1 MNRGL
6 LFLRPAGL
14 DLRPAVLGFLL
25 MATLSA
31 CSSAPQPPAGLAG
44 VRDQLN
50 KLQANGELSVL
61 APVAIKQ
68 AEQAVLLAEQPQRD
82 LALSQ
87 HLVFVADRQ
96 VNIAWALAQGR
107 QAQDQQQQL
116 LKARDE
122 ARLSSRTREADRA
135 HQDANQARQQADL
148 ARSDASMARAET
160 LSAEQQAAELQAQIN
175 LLNAKVTERGW
186 VVTLGDVLF
195 DTGKANL
202 KSSTSQHLTDLAQF
216 LGKYPGR
223 GALIEGHT
231 DNVGNDDYNQGL
243 SQRRADSVRNYLQ
256 NHGIASSRLSSS
268 GKGETLPIAGNDSAS
283 GRQQNRRVEV
293 IITDNAVAAR

>member
-1 MNRGL
+1 
-6 LFLRPAGL
+6 
-14 DLRPAVLGFLL
+14 
-25 MATLSA
+25 
-31 CSSAPQPPAGLAG
+31 

-50 KLQANGELSVL
+50 KLQASGELAVL

-82 LALSQ
+82 AALSQ
-87 HLVFVADRQ
+87 HLVLVADRQ
-96 VNIAWALAQGR
+96 VNIAWALAQSR
-107 QAQDQQQQL
+107 QAQDQQQLL

-122 ARLSSRTREADRA
+122 ARLSSRTREADMA
-135 HQDANQARQQADL
+135 HQDASQARQQAEL
-148 ARSDASMARAET
+148 ARSDANMARAET
-160 LSAEQQAAELQAQIN
+160 QSAEQQAAELQAQIN
-175 LLNAKVTERGW
+175 LLNAKATERGW

-202 KSSTSQHLTDLAQF
+202 KSSTSQHLTNLAQF

-231 DNVGNDDYNQGL
+231 DSVGAEDYNQGL
-243 SQRRADSVRNYLQ
+243 SQRRADSVRNFLQ
-256 NHGIASSRLSSS
+256 NQGIASSRLSSS
-268 GKGETLPIAGNDSAS
+268 GKGEVQPIAGNDSAS

-293 IITDNAVAAR
+293 IITEPAIAAR

>member
-1 MNRGL
+1 MNSGL
-6 LFLRPAGL
+6 LSLRPAIL
-14 DLRPAVLGFLL
+14 SLL
-25 MATLSA
+25 VIATLSA
-31 CSSAPQPPAGLAG
+31 CSSAPQSPPGLAG

-50 KLQANGELSVL
+50 KLQANGELAVL

-87 HLVFVADRQ
+87 HLVLVADRQ
-96 VNIAWALAQGR
+96 VNIAWALAQSQ
-107 QAQDQQQQL
+107 QAQDQQQLL

-122 ARLSSRTREADRA
+122 ARLSSRTREADLA
-135 HQDANQARQQADL
+135 HQDASQARQQAEL
-148 ARSDASMARAET
+148 ARSDANMARAET
-160 LSAEQQAAELQAQIN
+160 QSAEQQAAELQAQIN
-175 LLNAKVTERGW
+175 LLNAKATERGW

-202 KSSTSQHLTDLAQF
+202 KSSTSQHLTNLAQF

-231 DNVGNDDYNQGL
+231 DSVGAEDYNQGL
-243 SQRRADSVRNYLQ
+243 SQRRADSVRNFLQ
-256 NHGIASSRLSSS
+256 NQGIASSRLSSS
-268 GKGETLPIAGNDSAS
+268 GKGEALPVASNDSAS

-293 IITDNAVAAR
+293 IITEPAIAAR